1 MADMISPPGGI
12 SSPDDMM
19 SSLSSLGTLT
29 ATLAHSLVED
39 YAKNEPPSESTSRI
53 LNAFLDHL
61 PPDGSAVIANDIIN
75 KKDDLRQLADHYVS
89 SILIPSNPAPFN
101 NIGIVRAGG
110 GRTPKAISARPGDDM
125 DGVDNIASTITPQRR
140 DQTKLKFDCLA
151 RDGNRC
157 LLTRAYDV
165 NKADEILSDEERRNT
180 TTLMTEAAH
189 IMPFSLAAFDEPD
202 RRYKAIVWE
211 AIYRMFP
218 DIRSFSP
225 DDINDPRNAL
235 TMYAGLHSEFGK
247 LELCF
252 EPTTTSNRYRIKTYR
267 KFSSFY
273 TPHLPSDGF
282 VTFTAHDGRYPLPD
296 PKLLSV
302 HASVGAV
309 LHASGIA
316 EYIERILGDR
326 DELRCL
332 AHNGSTQIGVL
343 MMAF

>member
-1 MADMISPPGGI
+1 MADMISPAGGI
-12 SSPDDMM
+12 SSPDDTM

-89 SILIPSNPAPFN
+89 SILIP
-101 NIGIVRAGG
+101 IRAGG

-140 DQTKLKFDCLA
+140 DQTKLKSDCLA

-180 TTLMTEAAH
+180 TTLVTEAAH
-189 IMPFSLAAFDEPD
+189 IIPFSLAAFDEPD
-202 RRYKAIVWE
+202 RRYKAMVWE

-225 DDINDPRNAL
+225 DDINDPQNAL

-252 EPTTTSNRYRIKTYR
+252 EPTVS
-267 KFSSFY
+267 
-273 TPHLPSDGF
+273 LPSSHLFTANKDIDGF

-309 LHASGIA
+309 LHASGMA
-316 EYIERILGDR
+316 EYIERILRDR